1 MRTIRYKDLGQNNL
15 EQLKQELRVN
25 VKSELPRTGGTGV
38 LLNLGLRVN
47 VILPEP
53 RSELPRTGAECLGL
67 CFNVKH
73 LEHRSELVRTGGRG
87 YLKGG
92 TSLPRRGRRVD
103 LEMFLGGALVGFSV
117 SSPALPLLSSLIGPI
132 CKARDLKANPGW
144 TE

>member
-1 MRTIRYKDLGQNNL
+1 M
-15 EQLKQELRVN
+15 
-25 VKSELPRTGGTGV
+25 
-38 LLNLGLRVN
+38 
-47 VILPEP
+47 
-53 RSELPRTGAECLGL
+53 

-103 LEMFLGGALVGFSV
+103 LEMFLGGVLVGFSV

-132 CKARDLKANPGW
+132 CKTRDLKANPGW